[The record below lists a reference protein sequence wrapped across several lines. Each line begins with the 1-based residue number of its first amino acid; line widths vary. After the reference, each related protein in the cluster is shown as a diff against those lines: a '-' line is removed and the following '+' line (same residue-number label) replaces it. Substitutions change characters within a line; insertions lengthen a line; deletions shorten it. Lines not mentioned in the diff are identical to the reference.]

1 MAGPWQDGPWE
12 QSARRG
18 RSIVPTVGGVREE
31 LRPAVADDVEP
42 RPADT
47 LVLTEEVERRP
58 WGKPAA
64 EQPPM
69 PRAELPGE
77 MALSAR
83 LRARLRTPASLREA
97 FVVKEILD
105 RPVGMRRGRNR

>member
-1 MAGPWQDGPWE
+1 M
-12 QSARRG
+12 
-18 RSIVPTVGGVREE
+18 IPTVVGMREE
-31 LRPAVADDVEP
+31 LRPAVADDIEP
-42 RPADT
+42 RPAGA

-58 WGKPAA
+58 WGEPAT
-64 EQPPM
+64 ERPPM
-69 PRAELPGE
+69 RQAGLPGE

-83 LRARLRTPASLREA
+83 LRARLRTPHSLREA